1 MANEEVTPSTG
12 EATGESSNVQP
23 NNDAGNTATG
33 STGEANAASTQ
44 TKSEPVQPA
53 AVDYEKQYKELQRA
67 YTRETQNRS
76 AYEKRLDSI
85 QQAMDAQAKHLA
97 EMRKQPYNR
106 DQFLKE
112 FQDKGPDVLTPYWDE
127 HLKGVKESYDKQ
139 LIAQD
144 QRVRELE
151 TKLIVNER
159 RGDSENYPDF
169 KKLEPVIAEIM
180 NDPKCPVDFT
190 KPMDQV
196 VDALYQLARQSN
208 SAEAIKQA
216 ESNGRKQ
223 ADANLVRESRTT
235 VTGGGKAA
243 STTTP
248 DLAKITNIAELR
260 KHVVAQVGEVERD

>member
-12 EATGESSNVQP
+12 GTTGESSNVP
-23 NNDAGNTATG
+23 ANNDAGATATEQ
-33 STGEANAASTQ
+33 TGEATTASTSAS
-44 TKSEPVQPA
+44 TKPVQPA
-53 AVDYEKQYKELQRA
+53 AVDYERQYKELQRA
-67 YTRETQNRS
+67 YTRETQSRS
-76 AYEKRLDSI
+76 GYEKRLEAI

-97 EMRKQPYNR
+97 EMRKAPYNR

-159 RGDSENYPDF
+159 RGDTENYPDF

-180 NDPKCPVDFT
+180 ADPKCPVDFT

-208 SAEAIKQA
+208 SAEAIKAA
-216 ESNGRKQ
+216 EANGRKT

-235 VTGGGKAA
+235 VTGGGKAVGTA
-243 STTTP
+243 AP
-248 DLAKITNIAELR
+248 DLSKMNLAELR

>member
-1 MANEEVTPSTG
+1 MANEEVTPST
-12 EATGESSNVQP
+12 EDTTGGASNVSP

-33 STGEANAASTQ
+33 ETGEANVASTQ
-44 TKSEPVQPA
+44 TKTSPVQP

-76 AYEKRLDSI
+76 AYEKRLDAI
-85 QQAMDAQAKHLA
+85 QNAMDAQAKHLA

-112 FQDKGPDVLTPYWDE
+112 FQDKGPEVLTPYWEE

-139 LIAQD
+139 LQAQSN
-144 QRVRELE
+144 ELR
-151 TKLIVNER
+151 TVQTRMIVAER
-159 RGDSENYPDF
+159 RNDPENYPDF
-169 KKLEPVIAEIM
+169 KKLEPIISDIM
-180 NDPKCPVDFT
+180 NDPNCPVDFT

-196 VDALYQLARQSN
+196 VDALYQLARQNN
-208 SAEAIKQA
+208 SAEAIKAA
-216 ESNGRKQ
+216 EANGRKT

-243 STTTP
+243 GTTAP
-248 DLAKITNIAELR
+248 DLSKLSLAELR
-260 KHVVAQVGEVERD
+260 KHVVSQVGEVERD